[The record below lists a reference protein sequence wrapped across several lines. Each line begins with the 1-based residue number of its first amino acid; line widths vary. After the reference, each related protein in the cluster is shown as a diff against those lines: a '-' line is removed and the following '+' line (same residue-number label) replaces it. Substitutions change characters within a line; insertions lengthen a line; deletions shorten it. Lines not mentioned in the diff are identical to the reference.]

1 MGRELFDY
9 AFKEYAQR
17 WAFKHPKPADFFRTM
32 EDASGTDLDWFWW
45 GWFYTTDNVDISIE
59 NVMFFEPNSQAAEVA
74 KATKEEQESITTQR
88 NKTAIEKTRLERRP
102 QLKDFY
108 NSYKTGV
115 TEAEA
120 KKNYEDYMSGLTDE
134 ERTFIK
140 NNPYFYQIDFKNIGG
155 IVMPVIIEFTY
166 ADGSKEMQKI
176 PAEVWRKDNAMF
188 SKVFMTKK
196 KVVSFHLDPNLETAD
211 TDVYNNSYP
220 RQEVPTRF
228 ELYRR
233 DNNYSSPN
241 PMQMN
246 KKKKN

>member
-1 MGRELFDY
+1 MSE
-9 AFKEYAQR
+9 
-17 WAFKHPKPADFFRTM
+17 AD
-32 EDASGTDLDWFWW
+32 
-45 GWFYTTDNVDISIE
+45 
-59 NVMFFEPNSQAAEVA
+59 
-74 KATKEEQESITTQR
+74 
-88 NKTAIEKTRLERRP
+88 
-102 QLKDFY
+102 
-108 NSYKTGV
+108 
-115 TEAEA
+115 A
-120 KKNYEDYMSGLTDE
+120 KKNYDDYVSGLTDE

-140 NNPYFYQIDFKNIGG
+140 DNPYFYQVDFKNIGG
-155 IVMPVIIEFTY
+155 LVMPVIIEFTY
-166 ADGSKEMQKI
+166 VDGSKETQKI

-196 KVVSFHLDPNLETAD
+196 KVVSILLDPSLETAD
-211 TDVYNNSYP
+211 TDVYNNAYP